1 MIVVP
6 IARIVAVMVVID
18 KTMTMHDA
26 KRICAQRSELIINKE
41 TLDLMF

>member
-1 MIVVP
+1 MMVVP

-18 KTMTMHDA
+18 KTMTIHDA
-26 KRICAQRSELIINKE
+26 QRICTQRSELIINKE